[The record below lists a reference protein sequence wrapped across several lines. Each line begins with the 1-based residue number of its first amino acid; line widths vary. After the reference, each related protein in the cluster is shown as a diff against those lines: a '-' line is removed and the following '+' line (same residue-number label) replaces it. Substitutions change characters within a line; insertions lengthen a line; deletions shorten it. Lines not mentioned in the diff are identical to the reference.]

1 MHSIWSHISN
11 RMIHFFFFS
20 PGEAEFFT
28 QMYFDFDNPKKM
40 LEHLICLFSKD
51 FGDYKRLKIILEHY
65 FFAWILLHWIY
76 PIKFEKYMFGDS

>member
-1 MHSIWSHISN
+1 
-11 RMIHFFFFS
+11 MITYQLQNDSFLFFS

-40 LEHLICLFSKD
+40 LEHLIYLYSID